1 MLRKIGL
8 TNFKCWKKLEI
19 ELAPITLLFG
29 ANSSGKTS
37 VLQSLLMLKQTVFGF
52 DPRQYM
58 NFGGR
63 ERDYVGFGS
72 YQDLVY
78 GRNARANVGLK
89 LTWDLS
95 SEAIDELAVARWVE
109 DNSDKSS
116 LYPSMSMQYSVSW
129 GFDNDVHVSVLA
141 YKFIEDGRDQTEI
154 ALRREKENQYSL
166 THYVPKPG
174 ANPGEYDV
182 SASRSVGPPENCHLI
197 RSDLLLQVARDHIST
212 SPAFIAL
219 EFAGLLDRLRYMGPL
234 RERANRNYP
243 WTGNKP
249 SIIEPDGSNTIQA
262 FIASAREGRYL
273 LDQTTRILKEMDLV
287 EDFDVKPIDE
297 NQRLYEATATV
308 GGANSSL
315 ADVGFG
321 VSQVL
326 PVVALLFSAPP
337 GSIVLLEQP
346 ELHLHPN
353 AQSLL
358 ADLLLHVAETRN
370 LQLIV
375 ESHSEHV
382 LRRLQAR
389 IAEGQSKFANPE
401 NIKMYFCEPGEGGS
415 TISEVELDR
424 FGQIANW
431 PEKFLGDISG
441 ELHTIA
447 KAAIRRRREELE
459 NYALTVN
466 ELCPQYIKNR
476 TKQT

>member
-1 MLRKIGL
+1 MLRRIGL

-37 VLQSLLMLKQTVFGF
+37 VLQSLLMLKQTARGV
-52 DPRQYM
+52 DPGQHID
-58 NFGGR
+58 FGGGN
-63 ERDYVGFGS
+63 RDYVDLGS
-72 YQDLVY
+72 YRDVVSEHNENKRIGMQ
-78 GRNARANVGLK
+78 
-89 LTWDLS
+89 LS
-95 SEAIDELAVARWVE
+95 WNTNTTIFFI
-109 DNSDKSS
+109 SDKLEKNERRLKSIA
-116 LYPSMSMQYSVSW
+116 YDVSW
-129 GFDNDVHVSVLA
+129 GIDEHIYIF
-141 YKFIEDGRDQTEI
+141 K
-154 ALRREKENQYSL
+154 LR
-166 THYVPKPG
+166 
-174 ANPGEYDV
+174 YDV
-182 SASRSVGPPENCHLI
+182 ESVESPSEWVEVRRADTDNYFLTSSFAETNDEPEKVDAPKKCYVLPWTASFGPGKEHFVSLVNV
-197 RSDLLLQVARDHIST
+197 SG
-212 SPAFIAL
+212 
-219 EFAGLLDRLRYMGPL
+219 EFERIIDRIHPIGPL
-234 RERANRNYP
+234 RRQPERYYSR
-243 WTGNKP
+243 TGGKP
-249 SIIEPDGSNTIQA
+249 ETIEPDGANTIQA
-262 FIASAREGRYL
+262 LIASAREGRYL
-273 LDQTTRILKEMDLV
+273 LDHTTRILQDMDLV
-287 EDFDVKPIDE
+287 EAFDVKPIDE

-308 GGANSSL
+308 GGVSSSL
-315 ADVGFG
+315 VDVGFG

-353 AQSLL
+353 AQSQL

-389 IAEGQSKFANPE
+389 IAEGQSKFANPN

-447 KAAIRRRREELE
+447 KAAISRRREEL
-459 NYALTVN
+459 VN
-466 ELCPQYIKNR
+466 G
-476 TKQT
+476 